1 MQTLKNANLEKCLF
15 EKCQFDQ
22 DEIEFL
28 GYVIESDGISMAED
42 KVSMAEDK
50 VNMVEDKV
58 KHIQTFL
65 GGDNF
70 YRRFIANGENIVT

>member
-42 KVSMAEDK
+42 KV
-50 VNMVEDKV
+50 NMVEDKV